1 MNQIV
6 MNLVINAAE
15 AIGEHTGTIRV
26 RTSLETLDARAIQQR
41 LPTYEPSPGQYVCL
55 EVSDT
60 GVGMDAETMTRIFD
74 PFFTTKFMG
83 RGLGLAAL
91 QGIVRGHRGAVEVR
105 SAPNAGTTFRI
116 FLPAAEQRTADAT
129 RPPSAARADGATV
142 LVIDDAPDVRAVA
155 KGMLEEEG
163 CVVHLASTGLEGVER
178 FARLARGVDVV
189 LLDVAMPIMS
199 GEETLTA
206 LRRIR
211 ADVPVVVM
219 SGYGD
224 LETMQRFEGARVT
237 GFLQKPFTPE
247 QLAAKVREAL
257 KADSD

>member
-1 MNQIV
+1 
-6 MNLVINAAE
+6 
-15 AIGEHTGTIRV
+15 
-26 RTSLETLDARAIQQR
+26 
-41 LPTYEPSPGQYVCL
+41 
-55 EVSDT
+55 
-60 GVGMDAETMTRIFD
+60 MDAETMTRIFD